1 MLDIFSVK
9 KKPKSVLYIV
19 LGFIIKGNIIEVN
32 DSELGLDTEGGKV
45 VWNNNEKDDILFL
58 IFCFFKIIFL

>member
-32 DSELGLDTEGGKV
+32 NSELGLDTQGGKV
-45 VWNNNEKDDILFL
+45 FWNNNEKDDILFL
-58 IFCFFKIIFL
+58 I

>member
-1 MLDIFSVK
+1 MQDIFSVK

-45 VWNNNEKDDILFL
+45 FWNNNEKDDILFL
-58 IFCFFKIIFL
+58 I

>member
-58 IFCFFKIIFL
+58 I

>member
-45 VWNNNEKDDILFL
+45 FWNNNEKDDILFL
-58 IFCFFKIIFL
+58 I